1 MIHTMNIGRKIR
13 RQRRLLEL
21 SQAAVAAA
29 LCRSQMHVSRIE
41 RGLARPTDD
50 ELKTM
55 SCVLGVS
62 LVNHRRWR
70 L

>member
-1 MIHTMNIGRKIR
+1 MDVGHRIR

-29 LCRSQMHVSRIE
+29 LRRSQMHVSRIE

-55 SCVLGVS
+55 SRVRGTPLG
-62 LVNHRRWR
+62 NHRRWR